1 MTSSGQVGGTSTA
14 AGDTALF
21 RPTQSFGSTEGSGRS
36 VRSDRRRGEGRGKNP
51 DSASRAPPP
60 PTIPPPHLARR
71 SAQREAEPI
80 GREKSS
86 SDEDSGEMHS
96 GMKKRANAG
105 GRRPRVLV
113 VPTPTHGV
121 GRSGGKRGA
130 FLVPPPTDS
139 PPSSAA
145 SSHGGIGSRRGVTRR
160 RRSNAATRESCDDRR
175 SVFGSTHGRQQR
187 GRRIDSK
194 GSRRCSSSS
203 FSSNDRSRHDRS
215 IKSSGGSS
223 GSEDGKT
230 YITIDDLVGE
240 DGGAERRRTRRCGER
255 TSTDEKEPQLRDG
268 RQTIGGRIGNDGDS
282 RCRYSPSSQVSNSCD
297 SRKNTTSDGWKN
309 RNGAVHDAITH
320 GGEENRSEDDE
331 SQESFVLRTN
341 GAHLPNKRANNAR
354 GSETTAT
361 PSPRDHPP
369 GYRGSAAGE
378 TFVDGVSERVMG
390 WLVGS
395 TAAAAADAES
405 CRTRR
410 GDRGGG
416 LNSSE
421 RPSTTSSSTLT
432 PSHERHCS
440 NFDRLNSDN
449 CTYGTEAEES
459 ATERSRRS
467 DDEGSADDTLESR
480 RTSSSRQKKYLS
492 ATRGHQSTGS
502 KERSMIDDKLSR
514 FASKAGMRRQA
525 RRSLG
530 QGHGVARQEGKPT
543 RRHDTM
549 GSDRGR
555 RHDKALPR
563 RESSSAHGKGGL
575 ADDVAARD
583 VSRNI
588 ARDDDDDDDDDDND
602 NSAAR
607 RRTENSST
615 ATAEGKEDSQGTAV
629 SHDKTS
635 GIKPRTAAGAWF
647 AAQEEKNAREGS
659 KRDGNGGESGGERD
673 GVDAA
678 ASDDSFSDNIVS
690 SKRRYCGKGE
700 GMVTGRCGG
709 DETTEENGG
718 RDTGS
723 WASMVEGGRSPAR
736 CNSLMLSYERGNNS
750 DLVQCV
756 VVRDRS
762 GMNRLY
768 PQYHFFFEGRGDQ
781 LMMVAQKCSKNRTS
795 NYHVFDMNRGGFQT
809 RLSKKNGNYLGKVRT
824 NLKRT
829 EATVF
834 TNDQEVAELG
844 AISFEKPGL
853 VDHLRDGSQPR
864 KFTVLLPA
872 LDCDGSPVAHKV
884 DPYDADS
891 DMLSRMKQGRHGN
904 MFLLQSREPTYTK
917 GNYRLNFHGRV
928 TVPSVKNFQLVSPD
942 DTLHTVCQF
951 GKVGEDRFHLDYRA
965 PINAFQALCISIA
978 QFNF

>member
-1 MTSSGQVGGTSTA
+1 MQNLSGGKWTALGDRSTA
-14 AGDTALF
+14 AASSELHAGHVDA
-21 RPTQSFGSTEGSGRS
+21 GSGRS

-60 PTIPPPHLARR
+60 PTIPPPHLARG

-80 GREKSS
+80 VRAKSS
-86 SDEDSGEMHS
+86 SDENSGEMHS
-96 GMKKRANAG
+96 SIKKQDNAG
-105 GRRPRVLV
+105 GRGPRVLV

-121 GRSGGKRGA
+121 GRSGGNRGA

-145 SSHGGIGSRRGVTRR
+145 SSHGGIGSRRGVLRR

-175 SVFGSTHGRQQR
+175 NGFGSTHGRQHR

-203 FSSNDRSRHDRS
+203 FSSKDRGRDDRS
-215 IKSSGGSS
+215 INSSGGSS

-230 YITIDDLVGE
+230 YITIDDLVNE
-240 DGGAERRRTRRCGER
+240 DGGAERRRTRRSGGR
-255 TSTDEKEPQLRDG
+255 TSTDEKEPQTRDG
-268 RQTIGGRIGNDGDS
+268 RKAIGGRIGNDGDS
-282 RCRYSPSSQVSNSCD
+282 SCRYSPSSQASNSCD
-297 SRKNTTSDGWKN
+297 SRKNTASDGWTN
-309 RNGAVHDAITH
+309 RSGAEHDEITH

-331 SQESFVLRTN
+331 SQESSVLRTN
-341 GAHLPNKRANNAR
+341 GTQLPNKRADNAR

-361 PSPRDHPP
+361 PSPRDHHP
-369 GYRGSAAGE
+369 GCSGSAAGE
-378 TFVDGVSERVMG
+378 TFVDGVSEGVMG
-390 WLVGS
+390 WLAGS
-395 TAAAAADAES
+395 MAAAATNAES

-410 GDRGGG
+410 GGREGG

-421 RPSTTSSSTLT
+421 RPSTISSSTLT
-432 PSHERHCS
+432 PSHESRHS
-440 NFDRLNSDN
+440 SQFDRLNSDN
-449 CTYGTEAEES
+449 CTYGTEAEDS
-459 ATERSRRS
+459 ATEHSRRS
-467 DDEGSADDTLESR
+467 GDEGSADDTLESR
-480 RTSSSRQKKYLS
+480 RTLSSRQKKYLS
-492 ATRGHQSTGS
+492 ATKGHQPTGS
-502 KERSMIDDKLSR
+502 KERSVMDEKHSR
-514 FASKAGMRRQA
+514 SAGKEGMRRQA

-530 QGHGVARQEGKPT
+530 QRHGVARQEGKPT
-543 RRHDTM
+543 RRHDTI

-555 RHDKALPR
+555 RHDKVYQR
-563 RESSSAHGKGGL
+563 REPSSAHGIGGL

-583 VSRNI
+583 VSSSI
-588 ARDDDDDDDDDDND
+588 ARDDDDDDD
-602 NSAAR
+602 SAAR

-635 GIKPRTAAGAWF
+635 GMKPRTTPGAWF
-647 AAQEEKNAREGS
+647 AAQEEKKVREGS

-700 GMVTGRCGG
+700 GMATGRCGG
-709 DETTEENGG
+709 DETTEEDRG
-718 RDTGS
+718 RCKDS
-723 WASMVEGGRSPAR
+723 WASIVKGRRSPAR

-768 PQYHFFFEGRGDQ
+768 PQYRFFFEGRGDQ

-864 KFTVLLPA
+864 KFTVLLPG

>member
-1 MTSSGQVGGTSTA
+1 MTSSAQVGGTSTA
-14 AGDTALF
+14 AEDTALF
-21 RPTQSFGSTEGSGRS
+21 RPTQSGSTEGSGRS
-36 VRSDRRRGEGRGKNP
+36 VRSDRRRGEGRGKVP

-71 SAQREAEPI
+71 SAQREAEPM
-80 GREKSS
+80 GRAKSS
-86 SDEDSGEMHS
+86 SDEHSGEMHS
-96 GMKKRANAG
+96 GMKKQANAG
-105 GRRPRVLV
+105 GRGPRVLV

-121 GRSGGKRGA
+121 GRSGGSRGA

-145 SSHGGIGSRRGVTRR
+145 SSHGRIGSRRGVLRQ
-160 RRSNAATRESCDDRR
+160 RRSNAPTRGSCDDRR
-175 SVFGSTHGRQQR
+175 SGFGSTYGRQHR
-187 GRRIDSK
+187 GRRIDSN
-194 GSRRCSSSS
+194 GSRRSSSSS

-215 IKSSGGSS
+215 INTCGGSS

-230 YITIDDLVGE
+230 YITIDDLVSE
-240 DGGAERRRTRRCGER
+240 DGGAERRRNTRSGGR
-255 TSTDEKEPQLRDG
+255 TSTDEKEPQIRDG
-268 RQTIGGRIGNDGDS
+268 RQAIGRRIGNDGDS
-282 RCRYSPSSQVSNSCD
+282 RCRYSPSSQASNSCD
-297 SRKNTTSDGWKN
+297 SRKNTTSDGWTN
-309 RNGAVHDAITH
+309 RSGVEHDEITH
-320 GGEENRSEDDE
+320 GEEGNRSEDDE
-331 SQESFVLRTN
+331 SQESSVLRTN
-341 GAHLPNKRANNAR
+341 GAQLPKKRADNAR

-361 PSPRDHPP
+361 PSPRDHPH
-369 GYRGSAAGE
+369 GYSGSAAGD
-378 TFVDGVSERVMG
+378 TFVDGVSEGVMG
-390 WLVGS
+390 WPAGS
-395 TAAAAADAES
+395 TAAAAAAAATDTES

-410 GDRGGG
+410 SDRGGG
-416 LNSSE
+416 HNRSE
-421 RPSTTSSSTLT
+421 RPSTISSSTLT
-432 PSHERHCS
+432 PNHESRHS
-440 NFDRLNSDN
+440 PQFDRLNSDN
-449 CTYGTEAEES
+449 CTYGTEAEDS

-467 DDEGSADDTLESR
+467 GDEGYADDTLENR
-480 RTSSSRQKKYLS
+480 RTSSSRRKKYLS
-492 ATRGHQSTGS
+492 ATRCHQSTGS
-502 KERSMIDDKLSR
+502 KERSVMDEKHSR
-514 FASKAGMRRQA
+514 SASKAGMRRQA

-543 RRHDTM
+543 RRNDTM

-555 RHDKALPR
+555 RHHKALPR
-563 RESSSAHGKGGL
+563 RDSSSAHGKGGL
-575 ADDVAARD
+575 ADNVAARD
-583 VSRNI
+583 VSSSI
-588 ARDDDDDDDDDDND
+588 ARDDDDDDD

-615 ATAEGKEDSQGTAV
+615 ATAEGEEDSQGTAV
-629 SHDKTS
+629 IRDMTS
-635 GIKPRTAAGAWF
+635 GMKPRTAAGAWF
-647 AAQEEKNAREGS
+647 AAQEEKKAREGS

-700 GMVTGRCGG
+700 GMATGRCGG
-709 DETTEENGG
+709 DETSEEDGG
-718 RDTGS
+718 RGKDP
-723 WASMVEGGRSPAR
+723 WASIIEGGRSPAR

-750 DLVQCV
+750 DMVQCV

-768 PQYHFFFEGRGDQ
+768 PQYRFFFEGRGDQ

-834 TNDQEVAELG
+834 TNDQAIAELG